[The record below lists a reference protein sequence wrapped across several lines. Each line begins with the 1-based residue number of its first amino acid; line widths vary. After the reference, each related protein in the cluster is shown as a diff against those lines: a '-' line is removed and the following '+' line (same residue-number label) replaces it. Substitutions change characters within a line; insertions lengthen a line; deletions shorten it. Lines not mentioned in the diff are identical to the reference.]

1 MKTIKLLSVCLLLLC
16 CHACHRKP
24 YPAILQ
30 AADTLTYTHPDSACN
45 LLEQLKDS
53 ILTEPQSTQMYYQL
67 LSIKARDKAYIT
79 HTSDSLIQQV
89 LCYYEKKNDKRHL
102 PEAYYYGGRVY
113 SDLGDAPQAL
123 GYYQKAAELLE
134 GGTDYKLLKVIYSQ
148 MGELFLYQD
157 VYEEAMKSYKKSFQ
171 YQVLLKDDR
180 GMAIN
185 LCDIGDTF
193 TAFGNADSA
202 LFYYK
207 QAYIQAK
214 EIGKKQL
221 MDKAQ
226 TALVSLYTQMKQ
238 YDSALISLQSL
249 DSPRPA
255 QQTNRHFITANL
267 YSETGKI
274 DSAIYHYKSILKA
287 NDIYAQQ
294 IAHWQLAKISQE
306 QLDNQSASQHL
317 NKYIELTDT
326 IKTIT
331 DSENIR
337 KIQSLYNYQLHEK
350 ENNRLKIQN
359 AQQHFGIVT
368 IFLIASILCIAFLIY
383 FHINKHKKLLLQN
396 SLKELKRQKEEQYQ
410 KSAQF
415 IKENK
420 LKIEKLET
428 ELQQSNTTNINMQK
442 LLLAQKEQILRM
454 NSKIEADQKEQALAE
469 IAFRQSEIYS
479 KFIDAANN
487 DKIVNSQDWEVL
499 RIEINRYYK
508 DFTAR
513 LQAIYPVSDIEM
525 KICLLLK
532 IGINVTGIATLT
544 GRSKSAIVS
553 ARKKLYE
560 KTHGETGKPEQWD
573 KIIQSL

>member
-45 LLEQLKDS
+45 LLERLKDS
-53 ILTEPQSTQMYYQL
+53 ILKEPQSTQMYYRL
-67 LSIKARDKAYIT
+67 LNIKARDKAYIT

-89 LCYYEKKNDKRHL
+89 LHYYEKKNDKRHL

-157 VYEEAMKSYKKSFQ
+157 VYEEAMKAYKKSFQ
-171 YQVLLKDDR
+171 YQVLLKDGR

-202 LFYYK
+202 LLYYK

-267 YSETGKI
+267 YLETGKI

-294 IAHWQLAKISQE
+294 IAHWQLAKISQK
-306 QLDNQSASQHL
+306 QLDSQSASQHL

-331 DSENIR
+331 NSESIR

-359 AQQHFGIVT
+359 TQQYFWIVT

-479 KFIDAANN
+479 KFIDASNN

-499 RIEINRYYK
+499 RIEINRCYK
-508 DFTAR
+508 NFTAR

-560 KTHGETGKPEQWD
+560 KTHGEAGKPEQWD
-573 KIIQSL
+573 KIIQAL

>member
-45 LLEQLKDS
+45 LLERLKDS

-89 LCYYEKKNDKRHL
+89 LRYYEKKNDKRHL

-157 VYEEAMKSYKKSFQ
+157 VYEEAMKAYKKNFQ
-171 YQVLLKDDR
+171 YQVLLKDGR

-267 YSETGKI
+267 YLETGKI

-294 IAHWQLAKISQE
+294 IAHWQLAKISQK
-306 QLDNQSASQHL
+306 QLDSQSASQHL

-359 AQQHFGIVT
+359 TQQHFGIVT

-428 ELQQSNTTNINMQK
+428 ELQQSNKTNINMQK
-442 LLLAQKEQILRM
+442 LLLAQKEQILCM
-454 NSKIEADQKEQALAE
+454 NSKIEADQEEQALAE
-469 IAFRQSEIYS
+469 IAFHQSEIYS

-499 RIEINRYYK
+499 RIEINRCYK